1 MVCQLATCLA
11 KVPGAEFEAAYGR
24 PLKWEP
30 LERKKA
36 CRIFES
42 AEGDV
47 ENEAEHEKYL
57 EFFIDAGERFR
68 NAISAVNSAS
78 L

>member
-1 MVCQLATCLA
+1 MSAAPSGTASLAA
-11 KVPGAEFEAAYGR
+11 DGR
-24 PLKWEP
+24 R
-30 LERKKA
+30 LEWDPPEGKKA
-36 CRIFES
+36 CRIFEP

-47 ENEAEHEKYL
+47 ENEAEHEKYI

-68 NAISAVNSAS
+68 NAISAVNGAS

>member
-1 MVCQLATCLA
+1 M
-11 KVPGAEFEAAYGR
+11 PGVRSSR
-24 PLKWEP
+24 PNTADSCSGNRWKGG
-30 LERKKA
+30 KA
-36 CRIFES
+36 CRIFEP

-47 ENEAEHEKYL
+47 ENEADHEKYI

-68 NAISAVNSAS
+68 NAISAVNGAS